1 MRTVKFLTAATLAGL
16 ALAWLPGCN
25 DQQES
30 GTQIQP
36 NLEAAKQ
43 QKNAME
49 NFYKSQP
56 KTAKAAEASA
66 KK

>member
-1 MRTVKFLTAATLAGL
+1 MRSVKFFAAAILAGL
-16 ALAWLPGCN
+16 AMAWLPGCN
-25 DQQES
+25 DQQQS

-49 NFYKSQP
+49 NFYKAQP